1 MIPPP
6 PDKYAKRGIRCTL
19 DGFQVGEDGPHRY
32 TRVLALIPLVW
43 SGLQR
48 ARTGIYAVCESTS
61 TAAAQ
66 TVRGAPVVRVEPCP
80 PGSSAGGRA
89 HPLLTC
95 PGPSTRSTP
104 PACSWGR
111 RSAPLIRGSA
121 VACPDSPRTGPV
133 LCCHG
138 TTGPRTGLSTSRPSF
153 GAPAVSPTAVVRAS
167 DRGITAGQRLCVRSG
182 EFPGQGLYNPMCNPA
197 TWTQGRSCRRPAA
210 LCGAGDHG
218 AFPRSP

>member
-66 TVRGAPVVRVEPCP
+66 TVRGAPVVRVEPCSP
-80 PGSSAGGRA
+80 RELRGR
-89 HPLLTC
+89 
-95 PGPSTRSTP
+95 PSP
-104 PACSWGR
+104 
-111 RSAPLIRGSA
+111 SAPHL
-121 VACPDSPRTGPV
+121 
-133 LCCHG
+133 
-138 TTGPRTGLSTSRPSF
+138 SRPF
-153 GAPAVSPTAVVRAS
+153 DPLDPAGLLLGSEKRA
-167 DRGITAGQRLCVRSG
+167 A
-182 EFPGQGLYNPMCNPA
+182 N
-197 TWTQGRSCRRPAA
+197 
-210 LCGAGDHG
+210 
-218 AFPRSP
+218 